1 MTPPIDNSI
10 PPHTLY
16 LGENV
21 LEHVLLNKT
30 NHFFQKDNI
39 F

>member
-1 MTPPIDNSI
+1 MIPPINNSN
-10 PPHTLY
+10 PPYTLY
-16 LGENV
+16 LGENF